1 MALPWALGSLLKH
14 SNSYFYKLNISYCGN
29 NYFGWQKQKTAGI
42 ETIQG
47 TLEEKLNELS
57 KGALI
62 NTIGSGR
69 TDTGVHAISQV
80 VRVEMKAPFP
90 KEMFLK
96 GINNLLPSD
105 IRINGCSETNQDFHP
120 VFGAKE
126 KTYVYAFSNNSSK
139 PFFSRRWLTY
149 NKEVDIELMSKGAR
163 LFEGNHDFSNYM
175 CVGTEVKSTVR
186 HVKSC
191 QLRKSQ
197 NIDLGE
203 CKIEGNFYLLE
214 ITGNGFL
221 KQMVR
226 LIVGSLIAL
235 NERKIFV
242 SDIEESLKVM
252 DGKKLGATVPGH
264 GLYLKSVTY

>member
-1 MALPWALGSLLKH
+1 MKH
-14 SNSYFYKLNISYCGN
+14 SSSYFYKLNISYCGN

-42 ETIQG
+42 ETVQG

-57 KGALI
+57 KGALV

-69 TDTGVHAISQV
+69 TDTGVHAISQI
-80 VRVEMKAPFP
+80 VRVEMRARFP

-105 IRINGCSETNQDFHP
+105 IRINEYSETDESFHP

-126 KTYVYAFSNNSSK
+126 KAYVYAFSKNSSS
-139 PFFSRRWLTY
+139 PFFDRRWFTY
-149 NKEVDIELMSKGAR
+149 KKEVNTELMSEGAR
-163 LFEGNHDFSNYM
+163 LFEGNHDFLNYM

-191 QLRKSQ
+191 QLQRAK

-203 CKIEGNFYLLE
+203 CKIEGDFYLLE
-214 ITGNGFL
+214 IKGNGFL

-226 LIVGSLIAL
+226 LIMGSLFAL
-235 NERKIFV
+235 NEKKVSV
-242 SDIEESLKVM
+242 SDIERSLKVM